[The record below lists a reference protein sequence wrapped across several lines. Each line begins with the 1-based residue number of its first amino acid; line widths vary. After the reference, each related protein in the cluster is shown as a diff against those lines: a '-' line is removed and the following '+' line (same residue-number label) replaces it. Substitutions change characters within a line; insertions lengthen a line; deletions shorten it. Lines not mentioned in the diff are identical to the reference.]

1 MATATVTMFRLA
13 GLAAVLLAVLV
24 AAANGQPQTPPE
36 RKPACVVLAV
46 RPDAILEQCGERLR
60 AINIALRDIARVT
73 TLDGTTGS
81 VAFGCPV
88 KEMCG
93 GEPSI
98 TGWLID
104 PRRWTRGPR
113 DEAAL
118 FNLLQAPP
126 AVMARRMSPPADPLR
141 PKPSCLMF
149 DVQIAGMPGRAACYL
164 AEDEKSVGIF
174 AVVANEEAGFVLA
187 FRSDELDTTALR
199 EKVLTILPRFQIEV
213 ATGDYGLLRWM
224 R

>member
-1 MATATVTMFRLA
+1 MAVV
-13 GLAAVLLAVLV
+13 LAALTS
-24 AAANGQPQTPPE
+24 AANAQPETPPE
-36 RKPACVVLAV
+36 RKVACVVLAV

-73 TLDGTTGS
+73 TLDGATGS

-104 PRRWTRGPR
+104 PRRWTRSAR
-113 DEAAL
+113 DEITL

-126 AVMARRMSPPADPLR
+126 AVLARRGASPPADAPR

-149 DVQIAGMPGRAACYL
+149 DVQIARMPGRAVCYL